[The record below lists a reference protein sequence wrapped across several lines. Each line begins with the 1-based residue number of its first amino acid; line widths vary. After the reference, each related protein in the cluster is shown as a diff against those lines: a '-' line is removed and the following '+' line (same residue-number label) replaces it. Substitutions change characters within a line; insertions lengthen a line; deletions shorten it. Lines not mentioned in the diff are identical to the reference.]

1 MKIILALHKMLEN
14 VLRRKGIVP
23 WESLSDIPENV
34 IYVVTGLMPAN
45 LFRSDRPLVLS
56 RADQIVG
63 PMIFH
68 DSRQVGIRLLMAKSD
83 ELNLH
88 HRETIGIG
96 DAVMR
101 VGDKLNLHK
110 KQQLNYFRPT
120 PSAA

>member
-1 MKIILALHKMLEN
+1 MKIFLALHRMIEN
-14 VLRRKGIVP
+14 LLRRKGIVP

-45 LFRSDRPLVLS
+45 LFTSDRPLVLS

-63 PMIFH
+63 PMILH

-83 ELNLH
+83 ELNLDH
-88 HRETIGIG
+88 KETIGIG

-110 KQQLNYFRPT
+110 KRHLNYFRPT